1 MTPSESFSSQNP
13 SQDYVYRANIEFP
26 DLLSPDSG
34 INPYSSVPSFKVEG
48 SSLMPLSEL
57 AEEGSL
63 ATLRR
68 ELQKAHQLLAQ
79 QRSEIRDLVEQADRR
94 EILLHQAQQ
103 ERETLQQSCDR
114 QSEQMVEMQS
124 ICRDLKMQLKRQQ
137 QRVLQYRTLPDQSQ
151 QGGLFS
157 ESLQSFQDAPCESR
171 PTVSVNWNK
180 AASKIQVDEE
190 WILQKT
196 QQLMGPAVAHRK
208 LLTLG
213 LSTAS
218 VMTESN
224 HEPSL
229 TQVYEN
235 ITIETS
241 TSPQITQAGRTA
253 KFQVELPC
261 FTQSQS

>member
-1 MTPSESFSSQNP
+1 MTPSESFSSQNA
-13 SQDYVYRANIEFP
+13 SQDYVSRANIEFP
-26 DLLSPDSG
+26 NLLSPDFG
-34 INPYSSVPSFKVEG
+34 IHTSSSVPSFKVEE
-48 SSLMPLSEL
+48 SSLSPLSEL
-57 AEEGSL
+57 AGEGSL
-63 ATLRR
+63 AVLHR

-103 ERETLQQSCDR
+103 EMETLRQSCDR
-114 QSEQMVEMQS
+114 QSEQRMEMQS

-137 QRVLQYRTLPDQSQ
+137 QRMLQYRAMPNQSQ

-171 PTVSVNWNK
+171 PAVSVNWNK
-180 AASKIQVDEE
+180 AVSKIQIDEE

-196 QQLMGPAVAHRK
+196 QRLMGPAVAHRK

-218 VMTESN
+218 VMTESK

-235 ITIETS
+235 ITIA
-241 TSPQITQAGRTA
+241 SPRRTQDGRTA
-253 KFQVELPC
+253 QFQVELPC
-261 FTQSQS
+261 FTQSRS